1 MKMITSTSLAAL
13 LAVGLAVGASP
24 ASAQSYADTVYYQL
38 QDWYDDYSSDGYS
51 VQNYI
56 IGTLNEDEED
66 SWTFYFKG
74 GYDYKL
80 VGVCDEDCS
89 DIDMA
94 IYDGKGRLLD
104 EDVLEDDYP
113 IVDVSVATGGNY
125 KVELDMYSCS
135 VEPCYF
141 GFAIFYD

>member
-1 MKMITSTSLAAL
+1 MKKIALTGLAL
-13 LAVGLAVGASP
+13 LLSAGLLTATSP
-24 ASAQSYADTVYYQL
+24 AIAQSYADTVYYQL

-51 VQNYI
+51 VKNYI

-66 SWTFYFKG
+66 SWTFYFEG

-80 VGVCDEDCS
+80 VGVCDEDCD

-94 IYDGKGRLLD
+94 IYDDKGRLLD
-104 EDVLEDDYP
+104 EDVLDDDFP
-113 IVDVSVATGGNY
+113 IVDLTNARSGSYT
-125 KVELDMYSCS
+125 VELDMYSCS

-141 GFAIFYD
+141 GFAIFKQ